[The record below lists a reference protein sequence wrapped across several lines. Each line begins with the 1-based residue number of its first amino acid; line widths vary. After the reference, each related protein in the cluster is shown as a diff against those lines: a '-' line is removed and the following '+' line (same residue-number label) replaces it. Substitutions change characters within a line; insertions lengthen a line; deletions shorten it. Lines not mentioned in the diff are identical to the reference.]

1 MNRFFCLKGMASR
14 FNFEDGCSEEL
25 FFCLSNRSSELQRTH
40 RPRSGTT
47 VVIEDTISIIMAK
60 DNVVMRFEKVS
71 FEYGHQ
77 KPILDEVSFSV
88 RAGMKFTLMGQNGAG
103 KSSLFKLITG
113 EMKPQ
118 MGKVVI
124 DRDATVAI
132 AKQTIPRSDLEL
144 TVEEFFAKVFTGKE
158 WELAGAVNDI
168 LEVVNLHAPMEK
180 KVGAFS
186 GGQQARLL
194 LASALIQN
202 PDILLL
208 DEPTNNLD
216 TAGIEHLTA
225 FLIAY
230 EKTCIVI
237 SHDADFLNAFTH
249 GVLYLDVFTHTIEQ
263 YSGDYYDVIAEIAKR
278 IEKEQRE
285 NVRLERTIQD
295 KKDQANVFA
304 NKGGKLRAVAK
315 RMRTLAEE
323 LEDNKVDVR
332 QEDRTLGDFTITAP
346 EMPGNIVKI
355 KSVSV
360 IKNHEA
366 QVKPVNITLKKNMHL
381 LISGPNGI
389 GKSTFLQDLASGNSE
404 RVEISPEARVGYY
417 RQDFSTLDFDRTGF
431 QALSD
436 VMEGGTD
443 EDVFRT
449 AGRFLITAELLRNKV
464 ASFSEGQKGLLLFAR
479 LVLQKPNLLILDEP
493 TNHINFRHIPVIAKA
508 LDRYTGAM
516 ILVSHVPDFVAEIRI
531 DEVLDL
537 GSL

>member
-1 MNRFFCLKGMASR
+1 
-14 FNFEDGCSEEL
+14 
-25 FFCLSNRSSELQRTH
+25 
-40 RPRSGTT
+40 
-47 VVIEDTISIIMAK
+47 
-60 DNVVMRFEKVS
+60 MRFEKVS

-124 DRDATVAI
+124 DREATVAI
-132 AKQTIPRSDLEL
+132 AKQTIPREDLDL
-144 TVEEFFAKVFTGKE
+144 TVEEFFAKVFMGKE
-158 WELAGAVNDI
+158 WELASAVKDI
-168 LEVVNLHAPMEK
+168 LEVVNMHAPMEK
-180 KVGAFS
+180 KIGSFS

-225 FLIAY
+225 FLIGY

-263 YSGDYYDVIAEIAKR
+263 YSGDYYDVVAEIATR

-285 NVRLERTIQD
+285 NVRLERTIKE
-295 KKDQANVFA
+295 KKEQAGVFA

-323 LEDNKVDVR
+323 LEENKVDVR
-332 QEDRTLGDFTITAP
+332 QEDKTLGDFTITAP

-355 KSVSV
+355 KTVSV
-360 IKNHEA
+360 VKNHIAE
-366 QVKPVNITLKKNMHL
+366 VKPVNLTLKKNTHL
-381 LISGPNGI
+381 LIAGPNGI
-389 GKSTFLQDLASGNSE
+389 GKSTFLQDLASENTE
-404 RVEISPEARVGYY
+404 RVEVSPDARVGYY
-417 RQDFSTLDFDRTGF
+417 RQDFSTLDFDRSGF
-431 QALSD
+431 AALSD

-443 EDVFRT
+443 EDVYRT
-449 AGRFLITAELLRNKV
+449 AGRFLISAELLRNNV
-464 ASFSEGQKGLLLFAR
+464 SSFSEGQKGLLLFAR
-479 LVLQKPNLLILDEP
+479 LVLQKPNLLILDGP
-493 TNHINFRHIPVIAKA
+493 TNHINFRHIRVIAKA
-508 LDRYTGAM
+508 LDEYTGAM
-516 ILVSHVPDFVAEIRI
+516 ILVSHVPDFVAQIRI

>member
-1 MNRFFCLKGMASR
+1 
-14 FNFEDGCSEEL
+14 
-25 FFCLSNRSSELQRTH
+25 
-40 RPRSGTT
+40 
-47 VVIEDTISIIMAK
+47 MAK
-60 DNVVMRFEKVS
+60 ENVVMRFERVS

-88 RAGMKFTLMGQNGAG
+88 RSGMKFTLMGQNGAG

-118 MGKVVI
+118 LGKVVI

-132 AKQTIPRSDLEL
+132 AKQTIPREDLEL
-144 TVEEFFAKVFTGKE
+144 TVQEFFAKVFTGKE
-158 WELAGAVNDI
+158 WELAPAVSNI

-180 KVGAFS
+180 KIGSFS

-225 FLIAY
+225 FLIEY

-263 YSGDYYDVIAEIAKR
+263 YSGDYYDVVAEIAAR

-285 NVRLERTIQD
+285 NVRLERTIKE

-315 RMRTLAEE
+315 RMRTLAED
-323 LEDNKVDVR
+323 LEENKLNVR
-332 QEDRTLGDFTITAP
+332 REDRTLGDFTIVAP
-346 EMPGNIVKI
+346 EMPGKG
-355 KSVSV
+355 
-360 IKNHEA
+360 HA
-366 QVKPVNITLKKNMHL
+366 W
-381 LISGPNGI
+381 GI
-389 GKSTFLQDLASGNSE
+389 GMQRIVPGRGFQSWTQPA
-404 RVEISPEARVGYY
+404 SPEGIG
-417 RQDFSTLDFDRTGF
+417 LGF
-431 QALSD
+431 
-436 VMEGGTD
+436 GW
-443 EDVFRT
+443 
-449 AGRFLITAELLRNKV
+449 I
-464 ASFSEGQKGLLLFAR
+464 LF
-479 LVLQKPNLLILDEP
+479 E
-493 TNHINFRHIPVIAKA
+493 
-508 LDRYTGAM
+508 
-516 ILVSHVPDFVAEIRI
+516 
-531 DEVLDL
+531 
-537 GSL
+537 